1 MDNICNVS
9 CQYIAKTIKQKII
22 NGMVWYFHLYSG
34 LKYLAF
40 SYFVPV
46 KKLQINISKPNIMM
60 KKIVKGSAGKLGCPY
75 TSNTNKTSK
84 EMPIKY
90 IKFIPIFFAKSFVWS
105 INTSFLLII
114 IVVIMILIP
123 STAYSVASPL
133 AVLKA
138 FRINGLTAR
147 PKACVANLFPTKLP
161 TKPIPIC

>member
-46 KKLQINISKPNIMM
+46 KKSQINISKPNIMM

-75 TSNTNKTSK
+75 TSDTSKASK

-90 IKFIPIFFAKSFVWS
+90 IKFIPIFFAKSFFWS
-105 INTSFLLII
+105 INIFL
-114 IVVIMILIP
+114 
-123 STAYSVASPL
+123 
-133 AVLKA
+133 
-138 FRINGLTAR
+138 
-147 PKACVANLFPTKLP
+147 
-161 TKPIPIC
+161 

>member
-46 KKLQINISKPNIMM
+46 KKLQINISKLNIMM

-90 IKFIPIFFAKSFVWS
+90 IKFIPISFAKSFVWS

-114 IVVIMILIP
+114 IVVIVILIFD
-123 STAYSVASPL
+123 SVNRIFCRFTAC
-133 AVLKA
+133 
-138 FRINGLTAR
+138 R
-147 PKACVANLFPTKLP
+147 TKS
-161 TKPIPIC
+161 ISN

>member
-46 KKLQINISKPNIMM
+46 KKLQINIPKPNIMM

-114 IVVIMILIP
+114 IYCNYD
-123 STAYSVASPL
+123 TD
-133 AVLKA
+133 
-138 FRINGLTAR
+138 F
-147 PKACVANLFPTKLP
+147 
-161 TKPIPIC
+161 

>member
-46 KKLQINISKPNIMM
+46 KKF
-60 KKIVKGSAGKLGCPY
+60 
-75 TSNTNKTSK
+75 
-84 EMPIKY
+84 

-105 INTSFLLII
+105 INIFLQQILVYHYDNQTNNGIYGCTIFPFVLGVKVWRIFMSF
-114 IVVIMILIP
+114 
-123 STAYSVASPL
+123 
-133 AVLKA
+133 
-138 FRINGLTAR
+138 FD
-147 PKACVANLFPTKLP
+147 
-161 TKPIPIC
+161 

>member
-46 KKLQINISKPNIMM
+46 KKSQINISKPNIMM
-60 KKIVKGSAGKLGCPY
+60 KKIVKGSAGTWGCPY

-105 INTSFLLII
+105 INIFLQQILVYHYDNQTNKGIYGRTI
-114 IVVIMILIP
+114 FPFVFGVKVWQILIP
-123 STAYSVASPL
+123 
-133 AVLKA
+133 
-138 FRINGLTAR
+138 F
-147 PKACVANLFPTKLP
+147 FD
-161 TKPIPIC
+161 